1 MSRSIQT
8 LGSEERL
15 RLLRFVCSFAWADL
29 RVTEAER
36 AAVGRLMTRLGLV
49 PEEASAVE
57 QWLRIP
63 PPPEDLDPTEVP
75 PEHRR
80 LFLDEVSR
88 VAVADGHLA
97 EEERESLLLFE
108 RLLPER

>member
-1 MSRSIQT
+1 MSIRA

-29 RVTEAER
+29 QVTESER
-36 AAVGRLMTRLGLV
+36 TAVGRLLTRLGLV
-49 PEEASAVE
+49 PEEAHWVE
-57 QWLRIP
+57 QWLRVP
-63 PPPEDLDPTEVP
+63 PPPEEVDPTEVP

-80 LFLDEVSR
+80 LFLDEVRR